1 VESYIILS
9 ILPLFIP
16 SQTVQLLPSHS
27 YKSAP
32 GFIINPSHSKSSDL
46 SRLKSC
52 WSCQISLPSTPDK
65 ATPPVSRSMGQ
76 NTHNLFMV
84 IVEKI
89 LATYRGFNTTSGNG
103 DQPKKQ
109 TNTTSGLG
117 YKPTTQTNKQANTTS
132 GRALFDSCQGGYGD
146 TCCPLVVDTLSWL
159 ALLAGIAVA
168 TFLLR
173 NTIIANINGKRRRR
187 RREGEK
193 REDLLWRGRWAVDYY
208 HIFFIQYYVQLLT

>member
-1 VESYIILS
+1 
-9 ILPLFIP
+9 
-16 SQTVQLLPSHS
+16 
-27 YKSAP
+27 
-32 GFIINPSHSKSSDL
+32 
-46 SRLKSC
+46 
-52 WSCQISLPSTPDK
+52 
-65 ATPPVSRSMGQ
+65 
-76 NTHNLFMV
+76 MV

-89 LATYRGFNTTSGNG
+89 LAPYRGLNTTSVYGY
-103 DQPKKQ
+103 QPTTQ
-109 TNTTSGLG
+109 TNTISGHG
-117 YKPTTQTNKQANTTS
+117 YKPTTKTNKQANTIS

-193 REDLLWRGRWAVDYY
+193 REDILWRGRWVLDYSP
-208 HIFFIQYYVQLLT
+208 IFLSCSFQLSDELKIKRRMGNLNQ